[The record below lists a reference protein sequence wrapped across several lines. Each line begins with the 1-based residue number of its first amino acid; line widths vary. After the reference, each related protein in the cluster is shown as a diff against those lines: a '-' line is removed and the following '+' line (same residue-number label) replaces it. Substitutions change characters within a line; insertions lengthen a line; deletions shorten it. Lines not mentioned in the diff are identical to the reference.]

1 MWHMVVSLRELL
13 DPCLVSDE
21 EALEI
26 ARQRATQRDAFGLDL
41 ARYTG
46 EYLNSPHIAGGVVE
60 RSFVL
65 IEAAAHPPQYF
76 WLIRA
81 ALVHE
86 VAGVRAAAVAL
97 LRRQAKTQGWLQKLA
112 SDADENV
119 RAAAVE
125 ALWWQTD
132 PEFEQALLAAM
143 QDTSAAVAAA
153 AVYGLY
159 VLDRERHLD
168 AVQKLAAHRLPNFR
182 CAAAELIGRLEPADR
197 CPLLKPLLTDA
208 DPTVRHAAF
217 QTLTAIKSAVKA
229 AA

>member
-1 MWHMVVSLRELL
+1 MVVSLRELL
-13 DPCLVSDE
+13 DPCVVSDE
-21 EALEI
+21 EALEV
-26 ARQRATQRDAFGLDL
+26 AQQRATQRDAFGLEL

-65 IEAAAHPPQYF
+65 IEAVAQPPQYF

-81 ALVHE
+81 ALVHQ
-86 VAGVRAAAVAL
+86 VNGVRAAAVAL
-97 LRRQAKTQGWLQKLA
+97 LRRQAKTQGWIQKLV

-119 RAAAVE
+119 RSAAVE

-132 PEFEQALLAAM
+132 PEVEQALLATM

-159 VLDRERHLD
+159 LLDRHRHIE
-168 AVQKLAAHRLPNFR
+168 AVQKLAAHRIPVFR
-182 CAAAELIGRLEPADR
+182 SAAAGLIGKLEPADR
-197 CPLLKPLLTDA
+197 CHLLKPLLTDA

-217 QTLTAIKSAVKA
+217 QTLTAIKSASRA

>member
-1 MWHMVVSLRELL
+1 MVVSLRELL
-13 DPCLVSDE
+13 EPCLVSDE

-26 ARQRATQRDAFGLDL
+26 ARQRAAQRDAFGLDL

-65 IEAAAHPPQYF
+65 IEAVAQPAQYF

-81 ALVHE
+81 ALVHQ

-97 LRRQAKTQGWLQKLA
+97 LRRQAKTQGWLEKFA

-119 RAAAVE
+119 RTAAME

-132 PEFEQALLAAM
+132 PEIEQALLAAM

-159 VLDRERHLD
+159 LLDRQRHLD
-168 AVQKLAAHRLPNFR
+168 AVQKLAAHRIPVFR
-182 CAAAELIGRLEPADR
+182 SAAAEIIGKLEPADR
-197 CPLLKPLLTDA
+197 CQLLKPLLTDA
-208 DPTVRHAAF
+208 DPAVRHTAF
-217 QTLTAIKSAVKA
+217 QTLTAIKSPVKVA
-229 AA
+229 A